1 MNRKG
6 AQQAVRPS
14 STPMIFYLPSQRS
27 NSTGRSLINRFRR
40 RSSRVRP
47 YGRGVKARRGRRK
60 NPSIGVPE
68 STSLSF
74 LLLSSWLTLPAFIER
89 IGYGSVVIE
98 LTLPCS
104 GEGEVVQEKE
114 LWSAWLWF
122 TRPGKDWFFFF
133 FHFLLFLGKEVANEL
148 TLSWTV
154 KANLIHRE
162 SPFFVP
168 VQ

>member
-74 LLLSSWLTLPAFIER
+74 LLLSS
-89 IGYGSVVIE
+89 
-98 LTLPCS
+98 
-104 GEGEVVQEKE
+104 
-114 LWSAWLWF
+114 
-122 TRPGKDWFFFF
+122 
-133 FHFLLFLGKEVANEL
+133 
-148 TLSWTV
+148 
-154 KANLIHRE
+154 
-162 SPFFVP
+162 
-168 VQ
+168 